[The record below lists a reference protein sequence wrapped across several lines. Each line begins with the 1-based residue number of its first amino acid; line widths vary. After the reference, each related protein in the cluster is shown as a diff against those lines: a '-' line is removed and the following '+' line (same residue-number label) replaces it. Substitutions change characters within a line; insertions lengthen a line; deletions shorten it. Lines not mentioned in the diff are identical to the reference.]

1 MNRLESFLIGLASG
15 IATLYLV
22 MHFTLVRGSD
32 GFHFIPKLNAKLD
45 LPYEDVRDFQ
55 AEHWQRRP
63 ALTMSILRARKG
75 HLIDERTQRSIQKTT
90 QQMISQAR
98 SVHHAGT
105 PSVDRNPPGPAALL
119 AGHSNPLMSS
129 SR

>member
-15 IATLYLV
+15 IATLYIV
-22 MHFTLVRGSD
+22 MHFTVVRAND
-32 GFHFIPKLNAKLD
+32 GFHWVPKLSAKLD
-45 LPYEDVRDFQ
+45 LPYEDVRDFK

-75 HLIDERTQRSIQKTT
+75 YLIDDRTKLQVQQTT
-90 QQMISQAR
+90 QKVVNQTRLQSTA
-98 SVHHAGT
+98 
-105 PSVDRNPPGPAALL
+105 NALL
-119 AGHSNPLMSS
+119 AGSAPS

>member
-1 MNRLESFLIGLASG
+1 MNRVESFLIGLASG
-15 IATLYLV
+15 IAVLYIV

-45 LPYEDVRDFQ
+45 MPYEDVRDFQ

-75 HLIDERTQRSIQKTT
+75 YLIDERTQRSIQKTT

-98 SVHHAGT
+98 SVHTSGSTVAG
-105 PSVDRNPPGPAALL
+105 NPAQGAQALL
-119 AGHSNPLMSS
+119 AGSANAV
-129 SR
+129 R